1 MQLNSRKLPMILRR
15 IQCFG
20 TRLNVIYLH
29 SADTDWVTNY
39 CYIIYILFI
48 SNICSTPKQMAG
60 GLIESVFLKSVDISI
75 SENKRFYQFEGY
87 ICASNFD
94 AGRSK

>member
-1 MQLNSRKLPMILRR
+1 MFRDALECHLSTQRCHKLSLYH
-15 IQCFG
+15 
-20 TRLNVIYLH
+20 IY
-29 SADTDWVTNY
+29 N
-39 CYIIYILFI
+39 IIYIEQI
-48 SNICSTPKQMAG
+48 TATPKQMAA

-75 SENKRFYQFEGY
+75 SENKRFYQFEGN